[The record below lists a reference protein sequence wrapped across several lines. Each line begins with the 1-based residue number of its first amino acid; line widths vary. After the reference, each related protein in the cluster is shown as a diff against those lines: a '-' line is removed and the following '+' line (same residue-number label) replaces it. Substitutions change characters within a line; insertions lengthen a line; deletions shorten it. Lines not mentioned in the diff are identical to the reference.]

1 MATTY
6 KILGQLLPASTTAS
20 TLYTV
25 PSGTTAIASTL
36 QICNQTGTAGSFRVA
51 ARPLGATLAPVH
63 YLIYDTAIA
72 ANDSISLTI
81 GMCLS
86 ATDVV
91 TVYSS
96 SGNISFTLFGSEL
109 T

>member
-1 MATTY
+1 MATSY
-6 KILGQLLPASTTAS
+6 KILGQSIPAATTAT

-25 PSGTTAIASTL
+25 PGATTAIASTL
-36 QICNQTGTAGSFRVA
+36 QVCNQAGTAGSFRVA
-51 ARPLGATLAPVH
+51 ARPLGASLSTAH

-91 TVYSS
+91 TIYSS
-96 SGNISFTLFGSEL
+96 SGSISFTLFGSEL

>member
-6 KILGQLLPASTTAS
+6 KILGQSIPAATTNT

-25 PSGTTAIASTL
+25 PGATTAIASTL
-36 QICNQTGTAGSFRVA
+36 QICNQAATAGSFSVA
-51 ARPLGATLAPVH
+51 ARPLGATLTTAH
-63 YLIYDTAIA
+63 YLLYNTAIA
-72 ANDSISLTI
+72 ANDAISLTI

-86 ATDVV
+86 ATDIV
-91 TVYSS
+91 TISSS
-96 SGNISFTLFGSEL
+96 SGSISFTLFGSEL

>member
-1 MATTY
+1 MPTIY
-6 KILGQLLPASTTAS
+6 KILGQSIPAATTAT

-25 PSGTTAIASTL
+25 PAGTTSIASTL
-36 QICNQTGTAGSFRVA
+36 QICNQAATAGSFRVA
-51 ARPLGATLAPVH
+51 ARPLGATLTTAH
-63 YLIYDTAIA
+63 YLLFDTAIA
-72 ANDSISLTI
+72 ANDAISLTI

-86 ATDVV
+86 ATDVI

-96 SGNISFTLFGSEL
+96 SGSISFTLFGSEL

>member
-6 KILGQLLPASTTAS
+6 KILGQSIPTAATAT

-25 PSGTTAIASTL
+25 PAATTAIASTL
-36 QICNQTGTAGSFRVA
+36 QICNQAGTAGTFNVA
-51 ARPLGATLAPVH
+51 ARPLGASLTTAH
-63 YLIYDTAIA
+63 YLLYNTAIA
-72 ANDSISLTI
+72 ANDALSLTI

-86 ATDVV
+86 ATDVI
-91 TVYSS
+91 TIQSS

>member
-1 MATTY
+1 MATIY
-6 KILGQLLPASTTAS
+6 KILGQSLPAATSAT

-25 PSGTTAIASTL
+25 PSATTAIASTL
-36 QICNQTGTAGSFRVA
+36 QVCNQSGTAGSVRVA
-51 ARPLGATLAPVH
+51 ARPLGAALAPVH
-63 YLIYDTAIA
+63 YLIYDVAIA
-72 ANDSISLTI
+72 ANDSISLSI

-91 TVYSS
+91 TIYSS
-96 SGNISFTLFGSEL
+96 SGSISFTLFGSEL